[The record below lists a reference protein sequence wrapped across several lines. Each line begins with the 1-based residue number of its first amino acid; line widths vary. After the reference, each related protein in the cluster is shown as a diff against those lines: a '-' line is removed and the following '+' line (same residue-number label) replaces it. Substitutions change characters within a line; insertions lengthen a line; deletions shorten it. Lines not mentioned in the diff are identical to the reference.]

1 MVTIQVPISKSALS
15 TIQPLCLLC
24 CKEAKTK
31 IAVTVNIWKKK
42 KTKSDSAVTEKESK
56 EIMQP
61 IILSPAL
68 IWQLIKSIIE
78 KGKKV

>member
-1 MVTIQVPISKSALS
+1 MTIQVPISKSALS

-31 IAVTVNIWKKK
+31 IAVTVNIRKKK
-42 KTKSDSAVTEKESK
+42 KTNREKQKSDSAVTEKESK

-68 IWQLIKSIIE
+68 I
-78 KGKKV
+78 